1 MQISAFHK
9 IHCNPSKL
17 FRQAQKPSQDAFMYQ
32 FGPELC
38 IDCKV
43 RGNMH
48 IGPIK
53 NLSFA
58 AGSLK
63 WQIM

>member
-1 MQISAFHK
+1 
-9 IHCNPSKL
+9 
-17 FRQAQKPSQDAFMYQ
+17 MYQ

-53 NLSFA
+53 NLSSA

-63 WQIM
+63 WQIP